1 MVLYK
6 KNRCIVYT
14 ISYIVI
20 NKKNPQSAIRDQTIK
35 QFIFFQKVM
44 AIVLWILMF
53 MGLVLIHEL
62 GHFINAKRS
71 GVKVLEFGIGI
82 PPKVCKLRKDKSGT
96 QYTLNLLPLG
106 GFVRLKGEDPK
117 DEADFN
123 AKDSFIKAKI
133 NKKILILVSGVGM
146 NLILARALFTSIFTM
161 GTQPISVLPEN
172 AFSSNENSYLMPTVD
187 FLRKEGFISGELVS
201 APAKIEKISEGMLGS
216 KMGLLS
222 WDTIISI
229 NDEPV
234 DVRNIGKILKKNIN
248 QDIKVFFERDGK
260 KTIASTHCPAD
271 NCVLGLTFHAGA
283 LDLKPI
289 QFPFFKAM
297 RIGAKEIK
305 AQTVLTFV
313 ALETLGSDLISLNKE
328 RIRWSLNKL
337 TGPAGAIK
345 FGEALLST
353 GGWKLYLAFAGMI
366 SLALAIFNVLPIP
379 ALDGGRLLGVLI
391 QWIGKLK
398 PEKYFNIEG
407 YINLI
412 FFLAL
417 MALGVYIL
425 LKDLSSYRHIKIPFF
440 G

>member
-1 MVLYK
+1 MGLVLG
-6 KNRCIVYT
+6 IV
-14 ISYIVI
+14 
-20 NKKNPQSAIRDQTIK
+20 
-35 QFIFFQKVM
+35 
-44 AIVLWILMF
+44 MF

-82 PPKVCKLRKDKSGT
+82 PPKVCRLRKDKSGT
-96 QYTLNLLPLG
+96 EYTLNLLPLG

-123 AKDSFIKAKI
+123 AKDSFIKATMRR
-133 NKKILILVSGVGM
+133 KILILISGVGM
-146 NLILARALFTSIFTM
+146 NLILAWILFTAIFTM

-172 AFSSNENSYLMPTVD
+172 ALSSHQNSYLMPTVN
-187 FLRKEGFISGELVS
+187 FLKTQWFISGDLVS
-201 APAKIEKISEGMLGS
+201 TPAKIEKVSTNLLGQ

-222 WDTIISI
+222 WDTVLSI

-234 DVRNIGKILKKNIN
+234 DIRNIGSVLKKNIGK
-248 QDIKVFFERDGK
+248 DITVLFTREQKNI
-260 KTIASTHCPAD
+260 TTQTHCPID
-271 NCVLGLTFHAGA
+271 NCILWLTFYAGA

-289 QFPFFKAM
+289 KFPFFKAM
-297 RIGAKEIK
+297 WISVKEIK
-305 AQTVLTFV
+305 AQTVLTFS
-313 ALETLGSDLISLNKE
+313 ALGTLGSDLVSFNKDRIKTSLN
-328 RIRWSLNKL
+328 RL

-345 FGEALLST
+345 FGETLLNV
-353 GGWKLYLAFAGMI
+353 GGLKLYLGFAGII

-398 PEKYFNIEG
+398 PEKYFNVEW
-407 YINLI
+407 YINLV
-412 FFLAL
+412 FFVAL
-417 MALGVYIL
+417 MALWIYIL
-425 LKDLSSYRHIKIPFF
+425 LKDLVHFRDIKIPFL